1 MKIEIPEFALVLLV
15 GASGTGKSSFAAKHF
30 LPTEVISSDRM
41 RGWVADDENDQSA
54 TGDAFDVLRYVVEKR
69 LKGRRFTVIDATNVQ
84 PESRKSLIAM
94 ARKWHALA
102 VAIVFDLPE
111 AIAIERNA
119 ARPDRQFCA
128 GPVRRHVQAFK
139 RSIGGLNREGIRYV
153 HRLRSVED
161 VDAVEIVRTRLW
173 TDRRDE
179 TGPFDIIGDVHGC
192 ANELETLLEKL
203 GYAVDWDGKAVTV
216 TPPAGRRAIFV
227 GNLVDRGPRSPDALR
242 IAKHMVHAGTGM
254 VVVGNHDDKLK
265 RHLSGRNV
273 KISHGLAETIEQFA
287 QEPPEF
293 AAEMRQWL
301 DGLISHYV
309 LDGGKLVVA
318 HAGLKEEM
326 QGRASGAVRS
336 FCMYGETTGEI
347 DEFGL
352 PVRWDWAADYKGQAK
367 VVYGHTPVVEAN
379 WVNGTICIDTGC
391 VFGGKLTALRYPELD
406 LVEVPA
412 ERTYYETI
420 RPLASP
426 AADTGMVPNQL
437 NLADVLSKQVIETR
451 HYHHVTV
458 REDNAAAAL
467 EVMSRYAVDPRWLIH
482 LPPTMSPAE
491 TSAQDGWLERPEEAF
506 AYYGGK
512 NLRTLV
518 AEEKHMGSRG
528 LVLLTRTQEVAAK
541 RFGVHDGARG
551 VIVTRTG
558 RRYFND
564 AEVEAA
570 ALHRLDEA
578 MEASGLWDELG
589 TDWVLWDAEILPW
602 SMKAGSLVRGQYAA
616 VGSAAL
622 AGLGALADALAAA
635 QRRGVAIDQ
644 LAASTNA
651 SLGDATRY
659 RAAYNRYVSP
669 FEGIEDL
676 RIAPFHLLASE
687 GAVHD
692 DRDHLWHMTV
702 AHRLAAT
709 DPALLLATQ
718 YRKVDLDDPAQVA
731 DAISWW
737 EEMTAAGGEGMVVK
751 PLDFVARSQKGLLQP
766 AIKCRG
772 REYLRIIYGPHYD
785 RPENL
790 ERLKKRGLGHK
801 RSMALREFALGL
813 EALHRFVEHAPLTR
827 VHQCI
832 WRAGYGNR
840 ARRSATVIMKDRLLL
855 GV

>member
-1 MKIEIPEFALVLLV
+1 
-15 GASGTGKSSFAAKHF
+15 
-30 LPTEVISSDRM
+30 M

-84 PESRKSLIAM
+84 PESRKSLIAL
-94 ARKWHALA
+94 AKKWHALA

-119 ARPDRQFCA
+119 VRPDRQFGA
-128 GPVRRHVQAFK
+128 GPIRRHVQALK
-139 RSIGGLNREGIRYV
+139 RSLGGMNREGIRYV

-173 TDRRDE
+173 TDRREE

-192 ANELETLLEKL
+192 ADELEVLLDKL
-203 GYAVDWDGKAVTV
+203 GYTVSWNGKDVAV
-216 TPPAGRRAIFV
+216 TPPEGRRVIFV
-227 GNLVDRGPRSPDALR
+227 GDLVDRGPRSPDVLR
-242 IAKHMVHAGTGM
+242 IAKHMVDAGTGM

-265 RHLSGRNV
+265 RHLDGRNV
-273 KISHGLAETIEQFA
+273 KVSHGLAETIEQFA

-301 DGLISHYV
+301 DGLISHYM

-318 HAGLKEEM
+318 HAGVKEEM

-352 PVRWDWAADYKGQAK
+352 PVRWDWAADYKGTAK

-379 WVNGTICIDTGC
+379 WVNGTLCIDTGC
-391 VFGGKLTALRYPELD
+391 VFGGKLTALRYPEFD

-412 ERTYYETI
+412 QRTYYEPI

-426 AADTGMVPNQL
+426 AADTGMAPHQL
-437 NLADVLSKQVIETR
+437 NLADVLGKQVIETR
-451 HYHHVTV
+451 HYSHVTV
-458 REDNAAAAL
+458 REENAAAAL

-506 AYYGGK
+506 AYYGSKGVK
-512 NLRTLV
+512 TLV
-518 AEEKHMGSRG
+518 AEEKHMGSRA
-528 LVLLTRTQEVAAK
+528 LVLLTRTQEAAAK

-558 RRYFND
+558 RRFFKE
-564 AEVEAA
+564 AELEAA
-570 ALHRLDEA
+570 ALHRIDRA
-578 MEASGLWDELG
+578 MEASGLWTELAS
-589 TDWVLWDAEILPW
+589 DWVLWDAEILPW
-602 SMKAGSLVRGQYAA
+602 SLKAGSLVRAQYAA
-616 VGSAAL
+616 VGSAAM
-622 AGLGALADALAAA
+622 AGLSALSDALATA
-635 QRRGVAIDQ
+635 QARGVSIDEF
-644 LAASTNA
+644 AASTSA
-651 SLGDATRY
+651 SLHAVTRY
-659 RAAYNRYVSP
+659 RAAYNRYIAP
-669 FEGIEDL
+669 FAGIEDL
-676 RIAPFHLLASE
+676 RIAPFHLLASD

-692 DRDHLWHMTV
+692 DKDHLWHMAA
-702 AHRLAAT
+702 AHRLAEI
-709 DPALLLATQ
+709 DPALFLATQ
-718 YRKVDLDDPAQVA
+718 FRRVNLDDPAAVD
-731 DAISWW
+731 DAIAWW
-737 EEMTAAGGEGMVVK
+737 EATTSGGGEGMVVK
-751 PLDFVARSQKGLLQP
+751 PLDFVARGQKGLLQP

-813 EALHRFVEHAPLTR
+813 EALHRFVEHAPLTQ
-827 VHQCI
+827 VHQ
-832 WRAGYGNR
+832 AVFGVL
-840 ARRSATVIMKDRLLL
+840 AMETEPVDPRL
-855 GV
+855 

>member
-15 GASGTGKSSFAAKHF
+15 GASGSGKSSFAAKHF

-41 RGWVADDENDQSA
+41 RGWVADDESDQSA

-84 PESRKSLIAM
+84 PESRKGLIAL

-119 ARPDRQFCA
+119 ARPDRQFGA
-128 GPVRRHVQAFK
+128 GPVRRHAQALK
-139 RSIGGLNREGIRYV
+139 RSLGGMNREGIRYV
-153 HRLRSVED
+153 HRLRSVEE

-173 TDRRDE
+173 TDRREE

-192 ANELETLLEKL
+192 ADELETLLDKL
-203 GYAVDWDGKAVTV
+203 GYAVSWNGKDVTV
-216 TPPAGRRAIFV
+216 TPPEGRRVIFV
-227 GNLVDRGPRSPDALR
+227 GDLVDRGPRSPDALR
-242 IAKHMVHAGTGM
+242 IAKHMVDAGTGM

-265 RHLSGRNV
+265 RHLDGRNV
-273 KISHGLAETIEQFA
+273 KVSHGLAETIEQFA

-293 AAEMRQWL
+293 AAEMRKWL

-309 LDGGKLVVA
+309 LDSGKLVVA

-352 PVRWDWAADYKGQAK
+352 PVRWDWAADYKGKAK

-379 WVNGTICIDTGC
+379 WVNGTLCIDTGC

-412 ERTYYETI
+412 ERTHYEPI

-426 AADTGMVPNQL
+426 AADTGMAPNQL
-437 NLADVLSKQVIETR
+437 NLADVLGKQVIETR

-467 EVMSRYAVDPRWLIH
+467 EVISRYAVDPRWLIH

-491 TSAQDGWLERPEEAF
+491 TSAMDGWLERAEEAF
-506 AYYGGK
+506 AYYGSKGVK
-512 NLRTLV
+512 TLV

-528 LVLLTRTQEVAAK
+528 LVLLARTQEVAVK

-558 RRYFND
+558 RRFFND
-564 AEVEAA
+564 AELEAA
-570 ALHRLDEA
+570 ALHRIDQS
-578 MEASGLWDELG
+578 MEASGLWSELAS
-589 TDWVLWDAEILPW
+589 DWVLWDSEILPW

-616 VGSAAL
+616 VGSAAV
-622 AGLGALADALAAA
+622 AGLSALSDVLAAA
-635 QRRGVAIDQ
+635 QARGVPIDE
-644 LAASTNA
+644 LAASTSA
-651 SLGDATRY
+651 SLDDANRY
-659 RAAYNRYVSP
+659 RVAYNRYVAP
-669 FEGIEDL
+669 FAGIEDL

-692 DRDHLWHMTV
+692 DKDHLWHMAA
-702 AHRLAAT
+702 AHRLAET

-718 YRKVDLDDPAQVA
+718 YRRIDLDDAAQVA
-731 DAISWW
+731 DAIAWW
-737 EEMTAAGGEGMVVK
+737 EVMTAEGGEGMVVK
-751 PLDFVARSQKGLLQP
+751 PLDFVARGQKGLLQP

-827 VHQCI
+827 VHQ
-832 WRAGYGNR
+832 AVFGVL
-840 ARRSATVIMKDRLLL
+840 AMETEPVDPRL
-855 GV
+855 

>member
-1 MKIEIPEFALVLLV
+1 MKIEIPEFALVLLG
-15 GASGTGKSSFAAKHF
+15 GASGSGKSSFAAKHF
-30 LPTEVISSDRM
+30 LPTEVVSSDRM

-84 PESRKSLIAM
+84 PESRKGLIAL
-94 ARKWHALA
+94 AKKWHALA

-111 AIAIERNA
+111 AIAVERNA
-119 ARPDRQFCA
+119 VRPDRQFGA
-128 GPVRRHVQAFK
+128 GPVRRHVQALK
-139 RSIGGLNREGIRYV
+139 RSLGGMNREGIRYV

-173 TDRRDE
+173 TDRREE

-192 ANELETLLEKL
+192 ADELEMLLDKL
-203 GYAVDWDGKAVTV
+203 GYAVSWNGKNVTV
-216 TPPAGRRAIFV
+216 IPPEGRRVIFV
-227 GNLVDRGPRSPDALR
+227 GDLVDRGPRSPDALR
-242 IAKHMVHAGTGM
+242 IAKHMVDAGTGM

-265 RHLSGRNV
+265 RHLDGRNV
-273 KISHGLAETIEQFA
+273 KVSHGLAETIEQFA

-352 PVRWDWAADYKGQAK
+352 PVRWDWAADYKGKAK

-379 WVNGTICIDTGC
+379 WVNGTLCIDTGR

-406 LVEVPA
+406 MVEVPA
-412 ERTYYETI
+412 QRTYYEPI

-437 NLADVLSKQVIETR
+437 NLADVLGKQVIETR

-506 AYYGGK
+506 AYYGSKGVK
-512 NLRTLV
+512 TLV

-528 LVLLTRTQEVAAK
+528 LVLLTRTQDVAAK

-558 RRYFND
+558 RRFFND
-564 AEVEAA
+564 AQLEAA
-570 ALHRLDEA
+570 ALHRIDQA
-578 MEASGLWDELG
+578 MEASGLWAELA

-616 VGSAAL
+616 VGSAAV
-622 AGLGALADALAAA
+622 AGLSALSDKLAAA
-635 QRRGVAIDQ
+635 QVRGVPIEE
-644 LAASTNA
+644 LAGSTA
-651 SLGDATRY
+651 ARLEDATRY
-659 RAAYNRYVSP
+659 RAAYNRYVAP
-669 FEGIEDL
+669 FAGIEDL
-676 RIAPFHLLASE
+676 RIAPFHLLASD

-692 DRDHLWHMTV
+692 DKDHLWHMAA
-702 AHRLAAT
+702 AHRLAEA
-709 DPALLLATQ
+709 DSELLLATQ
-718 YRKVDLDDPAQVA
+718 YRRIDLDDPAQVA
-731 DAISWW
+731 DAITWW
-737 EEMTAAGGEGMVVK
+737 ETLTGHGGEGMVIK
-751 PLDFVARSQKGLLQP
+751 PLDFVARGQKGLLQP

-827 VHQCI
+827 VHQCVFGVL
-832 WRAGYGNR
+832 AME
-840 ARRSATVIMKDRLLL
+840 TEPVDPRL
-855 GV
+855 

>member
-1 MKIEIPEFALVLLV
+1 MRIEIPEFALVLLV
-15 GASGTGKSSFAAKHF
+15 GASGSGKSSFAARHF

-41 RGWVADDENDQSA
+41 RGWVADDETDQSA
-54 TGDAFDVLRYVVEKR
+54 TGDAFDVLHYLVEKR
-69 LKGRRFTVIDATNVQ
+69 LKGRRFTVVDATNVQ
-84 PESRKSLIAM
+84 PEARKGLIAL

-119 ARPDRQFCA
+119 VRPDRQFGA
-128 GPVRRHVQAFK
+128 GPVRRHVQALK
-139 RSIGGLNREGIRYV
+139 RSIGGMNREGIRYV
-153 HRLRSVED
+153 HRLRSVEE

-173 TDRRDE
+173 TDRREE

-192 ANELETLLEKL
+192 ADELETLLGEL
-203 GYAVDWDGKAVTV
+203 GYAVAWNGKEVTV
-216 TPPAGRRAIFV
+216 TPPDGRRVIFV
-227 GNLVDRGPRSPDALR
+227 GDLVDRGPRSPDVLR
-242 IAKHMVHAGTGM
+242 IAKHMVDSGNGM

-265 RHLSGRNV
+265 RHLDGRNV
-273 KISHGLAETIEQFA
+273 KVSHGLAETIEQLA

-293 AAEMRQWL
+293 AAEMRKWL
-301 DGLISHYV
+301 DSLISHYV

-352 PVRWDWAADYKGQAK
+352 PVRWDWAADYKGKAK
-367 VVYGHTPVVEAN
+367 VVYGHTPVLEAN

-412 ERTYYETI
+412 QRTYYEPI
-420 RPLASP
+420 RPLAAP
-426 AADTGMVPNQL
+426 AADTGLAPHQL
-437 NLADVLSKQVIETR
+437 NLADVLGKQVIETR
-451 HYHHVTV
+451 HYHHVTI

-512 NLRTLV
+512 GVKTLV

-528 LVLLTRTQEVAAK
+528 LIVLARTQEVAAK

-551 VIVTRTG
+551 VIATRTG
-558 RRYFND
+558 RRFFND
-564 AEVEAA
+564 AELEAA
-570 ALHRLDEA
+570 ALHRIDQA
-578 MEASGLWDELG
+578 METSGLWSELA
-589 TDWVLWDAEILPW
+589 TDWVLWDAEIMPW
-602 SMKAGSLVRGQYAA
+602 SMKAGPLVRGQYAA
-616 VGSAAL
+616 VGSAAV
-622 AGLGALADALAAA
+622 AGLSALSETLSAA
-635 QRRGVAIDQ
+635 QARGVPIDE

-651 SLGDATRY
+651 SLEDATRY
-659 RAAYNRYVSP
+659 RVAYNRYVAP
-669 FEGIEDL
+669 FAGIEDL

-692 DRDHLWHMTV
+692 DKDHLWHMGA
-702 AHRLAAT
+702 AHRLAET

-718 YRKVDLDDPAQVA
+718 YRRIDLNDAEQVEA
-731 DAISWW
+731 AIAWW
-737 EEMTAAGGEGMVVK
+737 EAMTAEGGEGMVVK
-751 PLDFVARSQKGLLQP
+751 PLDFVTRGQKGLLQP

-790 ERLKKRGLGHK
+790 GRLKKRGLGHK

-827 VHQCI
+827 VHQCVFGVL
-832 WRAGYGNR
+832 AME
-840 ARRSATVIMKDRLLL
+840 SEPVDPRL
-855 GV
+855 

>member
-15 GASGTGKSSFAAKHF
+15 GASGSGKSSFAAKHF

-54 TGDAFDVLRYVVEKR
+54 TGDAFDVLRYVVQKR
-69 LKGRRFTVIDATNVQ
+69 LQGRRFTVIDATNVQ
-84 PESRKSLIAM
+84 PESRKGLIAL

-119 ARPDRQFCA
+119 ARPDRQFGA
-128 GPVRRHVQAFK
+128 GPVRRHVQALK
-139 RSIGGLNREGIRYV
+139 RSLGGMNREGIRYV

-161 VDAVEIVRTRLW
+161 VDAVEIMRTRLW
-173 TDRRDE
+173 TDRREE

-192 ANELETLLEKL
+192 ADELETLLDKL
-203 GYAVDWDGKAVTV
+203 GYAVSWNGKEVSV
-216 TPPAGRRAIFV
+216 TPPEGRRAIFV
-227 GNLVDRGPRSPDALR
+227 GDLVDRGPRSPDALR
-242 IAKHMVHAGTGM
+242 IAKHMTDSGTGM

-265 RHLSGRNV
+265 RHLDGRNV
-273 KISHGLAETIEQFA
+273 KVSHGLAETIEQFA

-352 PVRWDWAADYKGQAK
+352 PVRWDWAADYKGKAK

-379 WVNGTICIDTGC
+379 WVNGTLCIDTGC

-412 ERTYYETI
+412 ERTYYEPI

-426 AADTGMVPNQL
+426 AADTGMAPNQL
-437 NLADVLSKQVIETR
+437 NLADVLGKQVIETR

-491 TSAQDGWLERPEEAF
+491 TSAMDGWLERPEEAF
-506 AYYGGK
+506 AYYGSKGVK
-512 NLRTLV
+512 TLV

-541 RFGVHDGARG
+541 RFGIHDGARG

-558 RRYFND
+558 RRFFND
-564 AEVEAA
+564 AALEAA
-570 ALHRLDEA
+570 ALHQIDQS
-578 MEASGLWDELG
+578 MEASGLWSELAS
-589 TDWVLWDAEILPW
+589 DWVLWDCEILPW

-616 VGSAAL
+616 VGSAAV
-622 AGLGALADALAAA
+622 AGLSTLSDALATA
-635 QRRGVAIDQ
+635 QARGVPIDE
-644 LAASTNA
+644 LAASTSAN
-651 SLGDATRY
+651 LDDATRY
-659 RAAYNRYVSP
+659 RAAYNRYVAP
-669 FEGIEDL
+669 FAGIEDL

-692 DRDHLWHMTV
+692 DKDHLWHMAA
-702 AHRLAAT
+702 AHRLAET
-709 DPALLLATQ
+709 DPKLVLATR
-718 YRKVDLDDPAQVA
+718 YRRIDLDDPAEVA
-731 DAISWW
+731 DATAWW
-737 EEMTAAGGEGMVVK
+737 EAMTAEGGEGMVVK
-751 PLDFVARSQKGLLQP
+751 PLDFVARGAKGLLQP

-827 VHQCI
+827 VHQ
-832 WRAGYGNR
+832 AVFGVL
-840 ARRSATVIMKDRLLL
+840 AMETEPVDPRL
-855 GV
+855 

>member
-15 GASGTGKSSFAAKHF
+15 GASGTGKSSFATKHF
-30 LPTEVISSDRM
+30 LPTEVVSSDAM

-84 PESRKSLIAM
+84 PESRKGLIAL

-119 ARPDRQFCA
+119 ARPDRQFGG
-128 GPVRRHVQAFK
+128 GPVRRHIQALK
-139 RSIGGLNREGIRYV
+139 RSLGGMNREGIRYV

-161 VDAVEIVRTRLW
+161 VDAVEIARTRLW
-173 TDRRDE
+173 TDRREE
-179 TGPFDIIGDVHGC
+179 TGPFDIIGDIHGC
-192 ANELETLLEKL
+192 ADELEMLLAKL
-203 GYAVDWDGKAVTV
+203 GYAVTWNGKEVSV
-216 TPPAGRRAIFV
+216 TPPEGRRAIFV
-227 GNLVDRGPRSPDALR
+227 GDLVDRGPRSPDALR
-242 IAKHMVHAGTGM
+242 IAKHMFDAGTGM

-265 RHLSGRNV
+265 RHLDGRNV
-273 KISHGLAETIEQFA
+273 KVSHGLAETIEQFA
-287 QEPPEF
+287 QEPPDF
-293 AAEMRQWL
+293 AAEMRRWL

-318 HAGLKEEM
+318 HAGVKEEM

-352 PVRWDWAADYKGQAK
+352 PVRWDWASDYKGKAK

-379 WVNGTICIDTGC
+379 WVNGTLCIDTGC
-391 VFGGKLTALRYPELD
+391 VFGGKLTALRYPELEM
-406 LVEVPA
+406 VEVPA
-412 ERTYYETI
+412 QRTYYEPI

-426 AADTGMVPNQL
+426 AADTGLTPHQL
-437 NLADVLSKQVIETR
+437 NLADVLGKQVIETR
-451 HYHHVTV
+451 HYHLVTV

-506 AYYGGK
+506 AYYGTKGVK
-512 NLRTLV
+512 TLV

-528 LVLLTRTQEVAAK
+528 LVLLTRTQDVAAK

-558 RRYFND
+558 RRFFND
-564 AEVEAA
+564 AEQEAA
-570 ALHRLDEA
+570 ALHRIDQA
-578 MEASGLWDELG
+578 MEAAGLWTELA

-616 VGSAAL
+616 VGSAAV
-622 AGLGALADALAAA
+622 AGLSALSDALASA
-635 QRRGVAIDQ
+635 QARGLPIGELV
-644 LAASTNA
+644 ASTSA
-651 SLGDATRY
+651 SLDDATRY
-659 RAAYNRYVSP
+659 RAAYNRYVAP
-669 FEGIEDL
+669 FGGLEDL

-687 GAVHD
+687 DAVHD
-692 DRDHLWHMTV
+692 NKDHLWHMAA
-702 AHRLAAT
+702 AHRLAET
-709 DPALLLATQ
+709 DPALLRATQ
-718 YRKVDLDDPAQVA
+718 YRRIDLDEPEQVA
-731 DAISWW
+731 DAIAWW
-737 EEMTAAGGEGMVVK
+737 ETMTAGGGEGMVVK
-751 PLDFVARSQKGLLQP
+751 PLDFVARGHKGLLQP

-790 ERLKKRGLGHK
+790 DRLKGRGLGHK

-813 EALHRFVEHAPLTR
+813 ESLHRFVEHAPLTR
-827 VHQCI
+827 VHQCVFGVL
-832 WRAGYGNR
+832 AME
-840 ARRSATVIMKDRLLL
+840 TEPVDPRL
-855 GV
+855 